1 MDLEVTII
9 RRVSGDPCLF
19 PDLFQGFEKVAAVK
33 RIFGA
38 RTNQTLKSVRILFS
52 TRKGY
57 LRVDNDT
64 GDIIISSPYLET
76 AAERDFY
83 LDLIHE
89 LVHVKQFKQGKDL
102 FDKKYSYVDR
112 PTEIEAYS
120 VAVEEAR
127 RIGMTEREIA
137 DYLKVEWVNDE
148 DFKRLLRALGVST
161 ATSDRSG
168 ALARQS

>member
-9 RRVSGDPCLF
+9 RRSSGDPCLF
-19 PDLFQGFEKVAAVK
+19 PELFQGFEKVAAVK

-52 TRKGY
+52 TKKGY
-57 LRVDNDT
+57 LHVDNDT
-64 GDIIISSPYLET
+64 GDIIISSPDLKTTADRVFYLE
-76 AAERDFY
+76 
-83 LDLIHE
+83 LIHD
-89 LVHVKQFKQGKDL
+89 LDHVKQFKQGKDL

-127 RIGMTEREIA
+127 RIGMTEREII
-137 DYLKVEWVNDE
+137 DYLKVEWVSDE

-161 ATSDRSG
+161 GEIRAKWSS
-168 ALARQS
+168 ARQS